1 MCSIVTCFEYNW
13 YLIDTNKEPGVISD
27 GFTIPKTICNT
38 IRYYE
43 YYGKVFG
50 GTLLLHRETRKK
62 NKLRRELFS
71 IVLLLRSHPS
81 PGFLDWSPTDREIR
95 SKKVTPK
102 DWVAQAK
109 WPIKRWRV
117 ITGDILAAWSGVKTS
132 RMWPAEINTP
142 SLNWIHSSS
151 LNQYLSFSLSD

>member
-1 MCSIVTCFEYNW
+1 MLRIQ
-13 YLIDTNKEPGVISD
+13 LIFDRYKEPGVISD

-71 IVLLLRSHPS
+71 IHSVKILGLRQ
-81 PGFLDWSPTDREIR
+81 
-95 SKKVTPK
+95 KKLYK
-102 DWVAQAK
+102 SFYAK
-109 WPIKRWRV
+109 NGVPYIC
-117 ITGDILAAWSGVKTS
+117 IDDI
-132 RMWPAEINTP
+132 
-142 SLNWIHSSS
+142 
-151 LNQYLSFSLSD
+151 